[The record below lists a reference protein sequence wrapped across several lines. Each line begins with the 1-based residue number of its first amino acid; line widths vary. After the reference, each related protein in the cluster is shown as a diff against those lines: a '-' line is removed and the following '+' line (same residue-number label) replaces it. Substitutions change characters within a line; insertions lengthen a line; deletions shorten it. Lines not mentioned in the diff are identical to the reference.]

1 MSDTDQK
8 SVLTKPVT
16 TLKSEPPYHILSKR
30 KKWGLVVLASLAGCF
45 SPLSSNIYFPA
56 IDSISSSLGVSLSLV
71 ALTITVYMVVQGI
84 APSLFGAFSD
94 TYGRRLTFTVS
105 LVIYTVANLALAFT
119 SGFPMLLVLRGVQ
132 AAGSAATISISAGV
146 IADIANPRERGGFMG
161 TNAGIRMT
169 GQAIG
174 PVIGGVLNSTWG
186 FRSIFWLLF
195 VFGMLILMSLLIFLP
210 ETQRKVAGNGSIPLS
225 GFHKPLIYVV
235 SPPKAWGEN
244 TEKPLPQRRRSV
256 SLKKAFSPLGYI
268 FEKDIAILL
277 AWGAVAYTA
286 WSMVTSSTTTA
297 LLKGFPYLNEWQIG
311 LCFLPNGFGCVAG
324 SLCTGWLLDKS
335 FKGAEARYRAEH
347 GINDEQED
355 VSKKS
360 GFPLVRARLR
370 LMPYFSLALLFSLA
384 LYGPSFEFND
394 LRRQFSPNLAAPLGL
409 QFLIAFTATAI
420 FNINSTLLV
429 DCFPDRPASATAL
442 NNLCRCL
449 LGAAGVSVI
458 QPMIDGVKIMKA
470 FFIVTGIVLMCTPLV
485 WVEWKWGEKWRRER
499 EEKLGLQREQR

>member
-119 SGFPMLLVLRGVQ
+119 SSFPMLLVLRGVQ

-174 PVIGGVLNSTWG
+174 PVIGGVLNK
-186 FRSIFWLLF
+186 
-195 VFGMLILMSLLIFLP
+195 
-210 ETQRKVAGNGSIPLS
+210 TQRKVAGNGSIPLS
-225 GFHKPLIYVV
+225 GFHKPLIYVA

-244 TEKPLPQRRRSV
+244 TEKPLPQRRGSV

-347 GINDEQED
+347 DNSSALSIIFTM
-355 VSKKS
+355 S
-360 GFPLVRARLR
+360 GTLVAI
-370 LMPYFSLALLFSLA
+370 
-384 LYGPSFEFND
+384 FERVHID
-394 LRRQFSPNLAAPLGL
+394 TTRDA
-409 QFLIAFTATAI
+409 LIAFEAYLSGEQHGFLQRPLKGELQEQKLIRGGNVFIYNEHQSGIKCWTDGMSWGSSRI
-420 FNINSTLLV
+420 LGDFLV
-429 DCFPDRPASATAL
+429 YRELQKPQNQTPLRSEKPNGLVKKTRSASANWITPTPPP
-442 NNLCRCL
+442 
-449 LGAAGVSVI
+449 AGPWV
-458 QPMIDGVKIMKA
+458 A
-470 FFIVTGIVLMCTPLV
+470 TPSSLP
-485 WVEWKWGEKWRRER
+485 
-499 EEKLGLQREQR
+499 

>member
-1 MSDTDQK
+1 
-8 SVLTKPVT
+8 
-16 TLKSEPPYHILSKR
+16 
-30 KKWGLVVLASLAGCF
+30 
-45 SPLSSNIYFPA
+45 
-56 IDSISSSLGVSLSLV
+56 
-71 ALTITVYMVVQGI
+71 MVVQGI

-94 TYGRRLTFTVS
+94 TYGRRFTFTVS

-119 SGFPMLLVLRGVQ
+119 SSFPMLLVLRGVQ

-186 FRSIFWLLF
+186 FRSLFWLLDATQ
-195 VFGMLILMSLLIFLP
+195 GRGQWQHSLVRFPQAFDLRG
-210 ETQRKVAGNGSIPLS
+210 QS
-225 GFHKPLIYVV
+225 
-235 SPPKAWGEN
+235 PKAWGEN
-244 TEKPLPQRRRSV
+244 TEKPLPQHRGSV

-297 LLKGFPYLNEWQIG
+297 LLKGFTYLNEWQIG

-420 FNINSTLLV
+420 FNIDSTLLV

-470 FFIVTGIVLMCTPLV
+470 FFIVTGILLTCTPLV
-485 WVEWKWGEKWRRER
+485 WVEWKWGESGKRS
-499 EEKLGLQREQR
+499 LVAVFYGIGF